1 MKLTKDEARIL
12 SEALKTAKFEWT
24 SLSLAWFDALTE
36 LEQRLQLYGQ
46 DKRRAGRTS
55 QDSWSDLLKRFCKHK
70 K

>member
-12 SEALKTAKFEWT
+12 SEALQVAKFEWT
-24 SLSLAWFDALTE
+24 SLHLGMFDALTE

-46 DKRRAGRTS
+46 DKRRTGKTS
-55 QDSWSDLLKRFCKHK
+55 QDSWSDLLKRFCKRK